1 MKKFLAILLAAVLCF
16 ALVACTGNN
25 DEANT
30 TTGDN
35 SSETSDAA
43 KTDVDVSKLKIGV
56 VLLHNETVG
65 YDKNFIE
72 AIERTI
78 EQLKLKDDQVVWK
91 KDIPEDSKCY
101 EACVDLAEQGCNIIF
116 ADSFGHE
123 ENVIKA
129 AEEYKDVQF
138 FHATGQNAKIKE
150 LPNFHNAFA
159 KIFEGRYLAGV
170 VGGLKLNELI
180 KDGKITAEQA
190 KVGYIG
196 AFPYAEVMSG
206 YTSFFLGVRSV
217 CESATMEVV
226 YTTSWADESKEKEAA
241 TKLIEDGCVLISEH
255 ADTFGSPNAC
265 EEAASKGKTVVH
277 VGYNIDFTSAAPTTN
292 LISSKIDWTPYFV
305 DAFTK
310 VAKGEAVDADWCGDL
325 KTGSVILTEANDKT
339 VTKEMMDKVAE
350 VKADIESGK
359 IKVFDTA
366 TFTVKDKA
374 TIEANAKNFVTAEN
388 FKTDDQGHLTSYTA
402 DAVADAKFTP
412 DTEAIVDG
420 VFAESTVRSAPYFNV
435 IIDGIT
441 VK

>member
-1 MKKFLAILLAAVLCF
+1 MKKFLAILLAVVLCF
-16 ALVACTGNN
+16 ALVACGGNT
-25 DEANT
+25 DENADAT
-30 TTGDN
+30 SGDN
-35 SSETSDAA
+35 TSD
-43 KTDVDVSKLKIGV
+43 TSNETVDVSKLKIGV

-72 AIERTI
+72 AIERTV
-78 EQLKLKDDQVVWK
+78 EQLGLNEDQIVWRKDT
-91 KDIPEDSKCY
+91 PEDSKCY
-101 EACVDLAEQGCNIIF
+101 ENCVDLAEQGCNIIF

-129 AEEYKDVQF
+129 AKEYENIQF
-138 FHATGQNAKIKE
+138 FHATGQMAKIE
-150 LPNFHNAFA
+150 NLPNFHNAFA
-159 KIFEGRYLAGV
+159 SIYEGRYLAGV

-180 KDGKITAEQA
+180 DSGKITADQA
-190 KVGYIG
+190 QVGYIG
-196 AFPYAEVMSG
+196 AFPYAEVISG

-217 CESATMEVV
+217 CESAKMEVV
-226 YTTSWADESKEKEAA
+226 YTNSWADESKEKEAA

-325 KTGSVILTEANDKT
+325 STGSVLLTEANKAT
-339 VTKEMMDKVAE
+339 VTDEMLAKVEE
-350 VKADIESGK
+350 VKADIEAGK
-359 IKVFDTA
+359 IKVFDVQS
-366 TFTVKDKA
+366 FTVTPDS
-374 TIEANAKNFVTAEN
+374 EANKFVKCEVDA
-388 FKTDDQGHLTSYTA
+388 DGHLTSFTA
-402 DAVADAKFTP
+402 DAVADADYTP
-412 DTEAIVDG
+412 DTESVIDG
-420 VFAESTVRSAPYFNV
+420 EVAESTHRSAPYFNI

-441 VK
+441 TK

>member
-16 ALVACTGNN
+16 ALVACGGN
-25 DEANT
+25 
-30 TTGDN
+30 TGDADV
-35 SSETSDAA
+35 TSGED
-43 KTDVDVSKLKIGV
+43 TSNTSNGDVDVSKLKIGV

-78 EQLKLKDDQVVWK
+78 EQLKLTEDQVVWK

-101 EACVDLAEQGCNIIF
+101 DACVDLAEQGCNIIF

-123 ENVIKA
+123 ANVIKA
-129 AEEYKDVQF
+129 AKEYENIQF
-138 FHATGQNAKIKE
+138 FHATGQNAKIE
-150 LPNFHNAFA
+150 NLPNFHNAFA
-159 KIFEGRYLAGV
+159 SIYEGRYLAGV

-180 KDGKITAEQA
+180 EGGKITAEQA

-196 AFPYAEVMSG
+196 AFPFAEVISG

-310 VAKGEAVDADWCGDL
+310 VAKGETVDADWCGNL
-325 KTGSVILTEANDKT
+325 STGSVLLTDANKAT
-339 VTKEMMDKVAE
+339 VTDEMMAKVEE
-350 VKADIESGK
+350 VKADIEAGK
-359 IKVFDTA
+359 VKVFDVNS
-366 TFTVKDKA
+366 FTVTPDSKA
-374 TIEANAKNFVTAEN
+374 NEFVKCEVDA
-388 FKTDDQGHLTSYTA
+388 DGHLTSFTA
-402 DAVADAKFTP
+402 DAVADADYTP
-412 DTEAIVDG
+412 DTESVIDG
-420 VFAESTVRSAPYFNV
+420 AVAESTHRSAPYFNI

-441 VK
+441 LK

>member
-1 MKKFLAILLAAVLCF
+1 MKKFLAILLAAVLCLTF
-16 ALVACTGNN
+16 AACGSNG
-25 DEANT
+25 DSKET
-30 TTGDN
+30 T
-35 SSETSDAA
+35 DAA
-43 KTDVDVSKLKIGV
+43 GETTAATDVDVSKLKIGV

-72 AIERTI
+72 AIERTV
-78 EQLKLKDDQVVWK
+78 EQLKLNEDQVIWK

-129 AEEYKDVQF
+129 AKEFTDIQF
-138 FHATGQNAKIKE
+138 FHATGQNAKIE
-150 LPNFHNAFA
+150 NLPNFHNAFA
-159 KIFEGRYLAGV
+159 SIYEGRYLAGV
-170 VGGLKLNELI
+170 IGGLKLNEFI
-180 KDGKITAEQA
+180 ADGKITADQA

-196 AFPYAEVMSG
+196 AFPYAEVISG

-217 CESATMEVV
+217 CESATMEVT
-226 YTTSWADESKEKEAA
+226 YTNSWADESKEKEAA
-241 TKLIEDGCVLISEH
+241 NKLIEGGCVLISEH
-255 ADTFGSPNAC
+255 ADTYGSPNAC
-265 EEAASKGKTVVH
+265 EEAATNGKTVAH
-277 VGYNIDFTSAAPTTN
+277 VGYNIDFTEAAPKAN

-325 KTGSVILTEANDKT
+325 ATGSVILTEANKAT
-339 VTKEMMDKVAE
+339 VTDEMLAKVDE

-359 IKVFDTA
+359 IKVFDTKN
-366 TFTVKDKA
+366 FTVKDKA
-374 TIEANAKNFVTAEN
+374 TIEANAKNFVTADN
-388 FKTDDQGHLTSYTA
+388 FKTDADGHLTSYMA
-402 DAVADAKFTP
+402 DAVADKDFTP

-420 VFAESTVRSAPYFNV
+420 VFSESTFRSAPYFNV

-441 VK
+441 IK